1 MVIMPH
7 PTAFCENLDNN
18 PLLATKGEAML
29 IEFNVGNF
37 RSFKDRTTFS
47 MVAASLSSQDKELDE
62 HNVIIVDKELSLL
75 KSAAIYGANG
85 SGKSNLAAAFRFM
98 QRLILNSSKETQVG
112 EPIKVENFKL
122 GEETASKPS
131 FFEIIFMLGTTKYRY
146 GFEVDADEVHAEWL
160 FHVPSTKEAKLFE
173 RKQGAI
179 TSSKSFKEAKG
190 LGDKTRDNALFLS
203 VLAQFN
209 GKVAK
214 SISSWFQRSL
224 NIISGLSDRGYRSY
238 TLRCLKEKQYSEE
251 ILHFIKE
258 LDLGFDDI
266 AVEMPTTDSGEEE
279 EDNTQD
285 VLEDV
290 AKPLRSTLAR
300 ALLERVGA
308 VKTLHRVFDK
318 QGKPASMA
326 QFDIDSNESEGT
338 KKLIF
343 LAGPLMDTLKHGK
356 VLFIDEFDARL
367 HPLIT
372 HEIIRLFN
380 SRLTNPHNSQLIF
393 VTHDTNLLSK
403 KLFRRDQIWFAEK
416 DRVGATHLHS
426 LVEYKVRND
435 ASFEKNYIKG
445 KYGAIPFIGD
455 LSQVFGEKNGK

>member
-1 MVIMPH
+1 M
-7 PTAFCENLDNN
+7 
-18 PLLATKGEAML
+18 LL
-29 IEFNVGNF
+29 EFNVGNF

-62 HNVIIVDKELSLL
+62 HNVIVVDDELSLL

-85 SGKSNLAAAFRFM
+85 SGKSNLAAAFRVM
-98 QRLILNSSKETQVG
+98 RRIILNSSKETQVG

-122 GEETASKPS
+122 SDETASKPS
-131 FFEIIFMLGTTKYRY
+131 FFEIIFMLDSTKYRY
-146 GFEVDADEVHAEWL
+146 GFEVDPNKVHAEWL

-173 RKQGAI
+173 RKGGTI
-179 TSSKSFKEAKG
+179 TSSKKFREAKG
-190 LGDKTRDNALFLS
+190 LDDKTRDNALFLS

-209 GKVAK
+209 GKVAT
-214 SISSWFQRSL
+214 SISTWFQRSL
-224 NIISGLSDRGYRSY
+224 NIITGLSDRGYRFY
-238 TLRCLKEKQYSEE
+238 TLRCLQEKKYSEE
-251 ILHFIKE
+251 ILNFIKE
-258 LDLGFDDI
+258 LDLGFEDI
-266 AVEMPTTDSGEEE
+266 AVEMKSIEADEEDE
-279 EDNTQD
+279 EDNSQD
-285 VLEDV
+285 VLDDV
-290 AKPLRSTLAR
+290 PKPLRTILAR
-300 ALLERVGA
+300 ELMERVGA
-308 VKTLHRVFDK
+308 VKTLHRIFDK
-318 QGKPASMA
+318 QGKPASVA

-343 LAGPLMDTLKHGK
+343 LAGPLMDTLKNGK

-380 SRLTNPHNSQLIF
+380 SKTTNPRNSQLIF

-435 ASFEKNYIKG
+435 ASFEKDYVKG
-445 KYGAIPFIGD
+445 KYGAIPFIGG
-455 LSQVFGEKNGK
+455 LGQVVGEKNGK